1 MTTLIKMPKMM
12 PEYREEVRKRI
23 IAAGFEVMCEKGYAQ
38 TTMDDIAGRLGVSK
52 PAIYRYFKT
61 KDDLIV
67 ESSKNFSRL
76 FAEKAKNLPPTSG
89 PLEAWNVL
97 FDIYIDFDEKVFAL
111 YFELL
116 AMTAR
121 NPQIKKNAVENLM
134 AGIEMSKQ
142 RAENNKQKGII
153 SSEADSYTIALTSM
167 SLFLGMRALILLGID
182 RNEIRERWDS
192 IGRAIYGIK

>member
-1 MTTLIKMPKMM
+1 MLTTIKMPKMM

-23 IAAGFEVMCEKGYAQ
+23 VAAGFDVMCEKGYAL
-38 TTMDDIAGRLGVSK
+38 TTMDDIAHRLGVSK

-61 KDDLIV
+61 KDDLVI
-67 ESSKNFSRL
+67 ESSKSFSHL
-76 FAEKAKNLPPTSG
+76 FAEKSKNLPPPSG
-89 PLEAWNVL
+89 PLDAWNVL
-97 FDIYIDFDEKVFAL
+97 FDLYIDFDEKVFAL

-116 AMTAR
+116 AMTER

-134 AGIEMSKQ
+134 AGIEMCQQ
-142 RAENNKQKGII
+142 RAESNKQKGAV
-153 SSEADSYTIALTSM
+153 SKEADPYTIALTSM

-182 RNEIRERWDS
+182 RNEIRNRWDA